1 MDVLADILKSAGLR
15 KRVMYH
21 KEIAAPWLFQ
31 FPCSH
36 SMGFHVITLG
46 EAYLWKGEDPVPVKL
61 HRGDIAF
68 MARGKPHRMS
78 THPDAH
84 FPMEPET
91 PLAPADAPVLA
102 MVNGIYQLW
111 NEPIH
116 PFFQALPDWVILRAE
131 TIPAHDPIPATLQLL
146 SAELAKPD
154 LGSES
159 IGDALLDV
167 LFHLMLRRTIQHH
180 MPGNSMWLRSTQDP
194 YILKALQLMHS
205 DTAHDWS
212 LESLASAV
220 GLSRSGFAL
229 KFKQLFGDTPLHY
242 LTTLRMQK
250 AMELLA
256 HSDQYIEAV
265 AASVGYQDA
274 LSFSRAFKKSVG
286 QSPRDFRRRDQAEQ
300 ALAWRFA

>member
-1 MDVLADILKSAGLR
+1 MDVLADILTSAGLR

-21 KEIAAPWLFQ
+21 KQITAPWMLQ

-46 EAYLWKGEDPVPVKL
+46 EAYLWKGDDEAPVHL

-78 THPDAH
+78 THPD
-84 FPMEPET
+84 PDLPLEPEAPPSQGEP
-91 PLAPADAPVLA
+91 PLLA

-131 TIPAHDPIPATLQLL
+131 TIPAHDPLQATLQLL
-146 SAELAKPD
+146 SAEMTQPD
-154 LGSES
+154 LGSQAIS
-159 IGDALLDV
+159 DALLDV

-180 MPGNSMWLRSTQDP
+180 MPAHRMWQRSTQDP

-205 DTAHDWS
+205 ETARDWS
-212 LESLASAV
+212 LDSLANAV

-229 KFKQLFGDTPLHY
+229 KFKQVFGDTPLHY

-265 AASVGYQDA
+265 AAAVGYQDA

-286 QSPRDFRRRDQAEQ
+286 KSPREFRRRNQAELG
-300 ALAWRFA
+300 LAWRFA